1 MKIMIAIPAQ
11 DMMHTGFAQ
20 SLLGLKVPEGA
31 SIRYGMIMNS
41 LVYDARNALAQQAL
55 AEDMDYILWLD
66 SDMTFS
72 NDLLLRLLED
82 DKDIVAGLF
91 FRRRP
96 PFNPCLYKTL
106 RADRERP
113 ERNAHE
119 QYNDYPRDELFEVEG
134 CGMAAVLTKADV
146 FRKITLNEI
155 GDGRKAVAPP
165 FVPLLGYGEDL
176 SFCIRAREAG
186 CEVWCDSRVKVGH
199 MASVV
204 IDEKAWE
211 AQAK

>member
-11 DMMHTGFAQ
+11 DLMHTGFVQ
-20 SLLGLKVPEGA
+20 SLLGLKIPEGA
-31 SIRYGMIMNS
+31 QIRYGMVMNS
-41 LVYDARNALAQQAL
+41 LVYEARNALAAQAVK
-55 AEDMDYILWLD
+55 EECDYVLWLD
-66 SDMTFS
+66 SDMTFGPDLL
-72 NDLLLRLLED
+72 NDLLAD
-82 DKDIVAGLF
+82 DKDIVAGIF

-96 PFNPCLYKTL
+96 PFNPCIYKTL
-106 RADRERP
+106 RADREFP

-119 QYNDYPRDELFEVEG
+119 QYDDYPKDTLFEVEG
-134 CGMAAVLTKADV
+134 VGMAAVLVKIDV
-146 FRKITLNEI
+146 FRKITLNEYK
-155 GDGRKAVAPP
+155 GHSVAPP

-204 IDEKAWE
+204 VDEKAWE
-211 AQAK
+211 AQKQ

>member
-1 MKIMIAIPAQ
+1 MKIMIAVPAQ
-11 DMMHTGFAQ
+11 DLMHTAFAQ
-20 SLLGLKVPEGA
+20 SLLGLKIPEGA
-31 SIRYGMIMNS
+31 VVRYGMVMNS
-41 LVYDARNALAQQAL
+41 LVYDARNALAKQAL
-55 AEDMDYILWLD
+55 AEDCDFILWLD
-66 SDMTFS
+66 SDMTFEP
-72 NDLLLRLLED
+72 DLLLRLLED

-96 PFNPCLYKTL
+96 PFSPCVYKTL

-119 QYNDYPRDELFEVEG
+119 QFDDYPRDALFEVEG

-146 FRKITLNEI
+146 FRKITLNEAKP
-155 GDGRKAVAPP
+155 GQAVAPP

-176 SFCIRAREAG
+176 SFCVRAREAG
-186 CEVWCDSRVKVGH
+186 CSIWVDSRVKVGH

-204 IDEKAWE
+204 VDEKAWE
-211 AQAK
+211 AQNR